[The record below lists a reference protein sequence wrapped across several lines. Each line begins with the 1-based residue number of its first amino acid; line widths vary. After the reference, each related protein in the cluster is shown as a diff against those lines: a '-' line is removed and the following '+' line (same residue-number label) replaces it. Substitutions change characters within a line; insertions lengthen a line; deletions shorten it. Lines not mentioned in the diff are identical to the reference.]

1 MSGWYLELS
10 KLFLEAVY
18 CTNQFCFPLCYTM
31 FDRLLPDMFSLKWCL
46 HHLNSNYLWHKTGF
60 WSCMLRFKFCPI
72 HNLPVTWEDWHS
84 FLVWQLETT
93 TEVHNSIMMIK
104 WGRPCKDFCIVLTH
118 TAHLINISI
127 YYYFIILQLFFLGS
141 L

>member
-18 CTNQFCFPLCYTM
+18 CTNQFYFPLCYTM
-31 FDRLLPDMFSLKWCL
+31 FVRLLPDMFSLKWCL
-46 HHLNSNYLWHKTGF
+46 YILIVIIYDIKLDSEAVYWYSNSVPFTTSLSLEQKTD
-60 WSCMLRFKFCPI
+60 I
-72 HNLPVTWEDWHS
+72 HI
-84 FLVWQLETT
+84 LVWQLQTT

-118 TAHLINISI
+118 ITHLINISI
-127 YYYFIILQLFFLGS
+127 YYYFIIL
-141 L
+141 